1 MNFNKMNLYIIML
14 YSTVYIFYNIKQTKL
29 QHFATTPPP
38 RRREGGQFLGDSSRL
53 PRIDSV
59 KAIILNS
66 IYSVVSVCLFV
77 CSVTDSRQRISL
89 DREHIMS

>member
-1 MNFNKMNLYIIML
+1 ML
-14 YSTVYIFYNIKQTKL
+14 YSLHFL
-29 QHFATTPPP
+29 QHKTDETTAFCNNPPP
-38 RRREGGQFLGDSSRL
+38 EEEGRDQFLGDSSRL

-66 IYSVVSVCLFV
+66 IYTVVSVCLSV

-89 DREHIMS
+89 DREHNVIMLL